1 MTKPH
6 NDFDVGKA
14 IHDLL
19 EPLNDDRR
27 RRILRWV
34 SESLGLQAA
43 PLKTPPTTSAPAPSK
58 TANAVATPQH
68 APSSDPPVD
77 IKSFVES
84 KSPKSDQQ
92 FAAVVAYYYRFQAPD
107 EKRKP
112 TIDTETL
119 QDATRLAG
127 RTRLTKPNAT
137 LNNAKASGYL
147 NSSTPGE
154 FEISTVGENLVAMTL
169 PSSSGDPKPKKNSTR
184 KKSGKKK
191 STKKAKS
198 KKTTKKSK

>member
-1 MTKPH
+1 MMKPH

-34 SESLGLQAA
+34 SESLGLQTA
-43 PLKTPPTTSAPAPSK
+43 PQKTPPTTPAPVTPQTPNS
-58 TANAVATPQH
+58 VATSQH
-68 APSSDPPVD
+68 TPTTDPPVD

-84 KSPKSDQQ
+84 KAPKSDQQ

-127 RTRLTKPNAT
+127 RKRLTNPKAT
-137 LNNAKASGYL
+137 LNNAKAAGYL

-169 PSSSGDPKPKKNSTR
+169 PSSSGDAKPKKNSSR
-184 KKSGKKK
+184 KKSAKKK
-191 STKKAKS
+191 PAKKATP